1 MICSRSWVLPPLSL
15 LRDIDPTYSALF
27 EFTGSSDTS
36 FRLETRFKEIPG
48 CAELEVSNSQWFR
61 ARSKSDGTPDRM
73 ALQIGMVNFMRSD
86 WQIDNDFFESIDKDD
101 PSITKEMKK
110 FAGEIMLG
118 VTNSQCHPPGVG
130 KAEPS

>member
-1 MICSRSWVLPPLSL
+1 
-15 LRDIDPTYSALF
+15 
-27 EFTGSSDTS
+27 
-36 FRLETRFKEIPG
+36 
-48 CAELEVSNSQWFR
+48 
-61 ARSKSDGTPDRM
+61 
-73 ALQIGMVNFMRSD
+73 MRSD